1 MVFTLLQLAFER
13 GLIFTVGRSLT
24 SGLDNMITWN
34 DTHHKAEVSGSVFG
48 YPDADYLNRVLS
60 ELKAKGVE

>member
-34 DTHHKAEVSGSVFG
+34 DTHHKTEVFG